1 MKMAQ
6 LPLKI
11 NNLSCDKMQTPIFM
25 LGGAPKAHEVFSE
38 SGNRY
43 IPSYRERRFTGHGF
57 VAEY

>member
-1 MKMAQ
+1 VKSAVMKMAQ

-38 SGNRY
+38 CGN
-43 IPSYRERRFTGHGF
+43 F
-57 VAEY
+57 